1 MWSLVASAAS
11 SASGI
16 LIMLGVVAGL
26 IGVGAF
32 EQHKIDANSL
42 TSLKA
47 DYAKQS
53 AAALAKGAAIQQEND
68 NRAIAAA
75 SAEAAVQASR
85 VAALQQELDGVQ
97 KHVTTKAIPC
107 ISYGLVRVLDA
118 AVLGVSPDAL
128 SLPPGKSDDTCSP
141 ITATELAVSIVS
153 NYGAALGNAEQ
164 LAALQALLRKQGIK
178 VR

>member
-1 MWSLVASAAS
+1 MWNLVAGLAS

-16 LIMLGVVAGL
+16 LALLAVVAGL
-26 IGVGAF
+26 LGLGAF

-75 SAEAAVQASR
+75 SAEAAGQASR
-85 VAALQQELDGVQ
+85 VAELQQELDGVQ
-97 KHVTTKAIPC
+97 KHVSTKAIPC
-107 ISYGLVRVLDA
+107 VSFGLVRVLDA

-128 SLPPGKSDDTCSP
+128 TLPPGKSDDTCSP
-141 ITATELAVSIVS
+141 ITATELASSIVS

-164 LAALQALLRKQGIK
+164 LAALQNLLRKQGIK

>member
-1 MWSLVASAAS
+1 MWSLVAGLAS
-11 SASGI
+11 SAGGI
-16 LIMLGVVAGL
+16 LAMLAVVASL

-32 EQHKIDANSL
+32 EQHKIDANAL

-53 AAALAKGAAIQQEND
+53 AIAVGKAAAIQQTND

-97 KHVTTKAIPC
+97 KHVSTKAIPC

-128 SLPPGKSDDTCSP
+128 TLPAGKSDDTCSP
-141 ITATELAVSIVS
+141 ITAAELAVSVVS

-164 LAALQALLRKQGIK
+164 LAALQNLLRKQGIK